1 MNYENMCPKYEAAI
15 EIIGKKWTG
24 LIIRV
29 LLSGPK
35 RFKDIK
41 KQIPDMSDRMLTE
54 RMKELESVG
63 IVKREVY
70 PETPVRIEYQLTDK
84 GISLKDVIGEIQ
96 RWSDHWINAE
106 NKRK

>member
-1 MNYENMCPKYEAAI
+1 MNYESMCPKYEAAI

-29 LLSGPK
+29 LLAGPK

-54 RMKELESVG
+54 RMKELEAVG

-70 PETPVRIEYQLTDK
+70 PETPVRIEYTLTDK
-84 GISLKDVIGEIQ
+84 GTSLKNVIGEIQ
-96 RWSDHWINAE
+96 RWSDDWVE
-106 NKRK
+106 MEQPQE

>member
-1 MNYENMCPKYEAAI
+1 MNYESMCPKYEAAI

-54 RMKELESVG
+54 RMKELESLG
-63 IVKREVY
+63 IVKRDVY
-70 PETPVRIEYQLTDK
+70 PETPVRIEYELTDK
-84 GISLKDVIGEIQ
+84 GSSLKDVIGEIQ
-96 RWSDHWINAE
+96 RWSDHWVEAK
-106 NKRK
+106 NK

>member
-1 MNYENMCPKYEAAI
+1 MDYNTMCPKYEVAI

-29 LLSGPK
+29 LMGGPK

-41 KQIPDMSDRMLTE
+41 SQIPEMSDRMLTE

-63 IVKREVY
+63 IVKRHVY
-70 PETPVRIEYQLTDK
+70 PETPVRIEYALTEK
-84 GISLKDVIGEIQ
+84 GNSLKTIINEIQ
-96 RWSDHWINAE
+96 TWSEQWVDHCTASE
-106 NKRK
+106 